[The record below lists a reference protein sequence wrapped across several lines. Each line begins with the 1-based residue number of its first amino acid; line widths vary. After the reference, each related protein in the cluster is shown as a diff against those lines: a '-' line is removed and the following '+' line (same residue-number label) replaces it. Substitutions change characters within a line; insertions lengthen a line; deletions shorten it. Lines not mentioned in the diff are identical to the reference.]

1 MTMRMMMD
9 QPRFALAAAVA
20 LGANGPAAGC
30 FAKHDTNPRLGSMAM
45 IDDGGHAPAATVTAT
60 TFKKIGGDGD
70 IGNAI
75 GHINRQRLAHSS
87 A

>member
-1 MTMRMMMD
+1 MRTMMGM
-9 QPRFALAAAVA
+9 PRFGLLAAVA
-20 LGANGPAAGC
+20 LMPEGPAAGC
-30 FAKHDTNPRLGSMAM
+30 FAKHDTNPRLGSIAM
-45 IDDGGHAPAATVTAT
+45 IDDGGHAPAKVQTAT